1 MPLTIPVTT
10 TGFLKT
16 LSHSRLMWRRNFN
29 ASNRDVGAEEY
40 VEYSDDPELEPAKRK
55 SLPASLL
62 KFGVL
67 SVAALMGTTLAAN
80 ININSGNGREFG
92 QGISIITACSGS
104 QSISIKPSTTFSNSR
119 GKFEITKL
127 TLSNIPANCIN
138 KDLLISFY
146 SDTSVVSMDT
156 GVDTARVVYKGAQT
170 TLIYSGVSGTNT
182 FGAAISAATVS
193 GGYGSF
199 AIDFSGTRPLAE
211 NVKKITLQSIG
222 AGTIAGGNGTLASPG
237 ESAYQI
243 HKDYPA
249 LPDGLYWI
257 SNPNINGGSPVQIY
271 ADMTRNGGGWTLIVA
286 NASTNGWDSTNTL
299 LLNETNPPTD
309 PTYSGAIGNISS
321 RYSILSWA
329 DYIKKDASGF
339 QYRMEANTYGKW
351 GGIWTVNQ
359 PYSFV
364 SQSEFN
370 MDITLNEKFNPTE
383 WTYPIDNGIEERMP
397 FYQPSE
403 CYVLSTTNDNWWWGT
418 IISTCGWTPA
428 PWIEG
433 TGGQDPGII
442 WYWVR

>member
-1 MPLTIPVTT
+1 
-10 TGFLKT
+10 
-16 LSHSRLMWRRNFN
+16 MWLRKHKARNID
-29 ASNRDVGAEEY
+29 AGEEDY
-40 VEYSDDPELEPAKRK
+40 AEYSDDPELEVTKRK
-55 SLPASLL
+55 SRPAVML
-62 KFGVL
+62 KFGAL
-67 SVAALMGTTLAAN
+67 SIAAVMGTTLAAN
-80 ININSGNGREFG
+80 ININSGSNREFG
-92 QGISIITACSGS
+92 QGISLATSCSGS
-104 QSISIKPSTTFSNSR
+104 ESISIKPSSTFNSAQSR
-119 GKFEITKL
+119 LDLNKI
-127 TLSNIPANCIN
+127 TLSNIPANCLN
-138 KDLLISFY
+138 KDFLISIY
-146 SDTSVVSMDT
+146 SDTSVVSLDT
-156 GVDTARVVYKGAQT
+156 GVDTARVVYKGADT
-170 TLIYSGVSGTNT
+170 TQVYSGISGINT
-182 FGAAISAATVS
+182 FGAAISGAAVS
-193 GGYGSF
+193 GGYGTF
-199 AIDFSGTRPLAE
+199 ALDLTGSLPSAA

-222 AGTIAGGNGTLASPG
+222 AGTTAGGNGTLSSPG

-243 HKDYPA
+243 HKDYPSQ
-249 LPDGLYWI
+249 PDGLYWI
-257 SNPNINGGSPVQIY
+257 RNANINGGSPVQIY

-299 LLNETNPPTD
+299 LLNETTPPTD

-351 GGIWTVNQ
+351 GGIWTANQ

-383 WTYPIDNGIEERMP
+383 WTYPVDNGIEARMP
-397 FYQPSE
+397 FYQPGK
-403 CYVLSTTNDNWWWGT
+403 CYVLSTTNDDWWWGT
-418 IISTCGWTPA
+418 IVSTCGWTPA